1 MKLSEC
7 KIKTEGIVKEILES
21 EFDNKMLE
29 YGIVPGVKLAVVSRA
44 AFGGPI
50 YIAIGSQRIAI
61 RKKEAA
67 HIILE

>member
-1 MKLSEC
+1 MKLSDC
-7 KIKTEGIVKEILES
+7 KTKTEGIIKEILES

-29 YGIVPGVKLAVVSRA
+29 YGIVPGVKLVVVSKA

-61 RKKEAA
+61 RKKEAT

>member
-1 MKLSEC
+1 MKLSDC
-7 KIKTEGIVKEILES
+7 KTKTKGIIKEVLES

-29 YGIVPGVKLAVVSRA
+29 YGIVPGVRIVVVSRA

-61 RKKEAA
+61 RKKEATY
-67 HIILE
+67 IILE